1 MNEAGPAIVYGL
13 CLLAST
19 ACAVLLVRSW
29 LATRARLLL
38 FSAIC
43 FALLAVNNFFVVGD
57 MVLWEDVDL
66 TLARQFSA
74 LGALGVLLY
83 GFIWEAE

>member
-1 MNEAGPAIVYGL
+1 MSEAGPAIVYGL

-29 LATRARLLL
+29 LATRTRLLL

-57 MVLWEDVDL
+57 MVIWLDVDL
-66 TLARQFSA
+66 TLARQLSA